1 MGYILID
8 KLPLSKKL
16 WSVYIAYSCFAFPV
30 LIISY
35 IYARYYVKVHDL
47 DAAQML
53 RTLLVIYIAGVVL
66 GSCII
71 IPLALMIQKAIITPL
86 KDMEQ
91 GARKLAVGDT
101 SVNFDFVSSDEIG
114 QLSSSLQS
122 TVEAIR
128 EESEMLDQMVAGD
141 YNITVNVRSPEDD
154 MFRSLSEI
162 IQSKGD
168 LMRSLKKV
176 SHNMSDAAIS
186 VAADSQNLAHGA
198 SIQASAIEELS
209 VSIEDVRDTAANN
222 VGLTD
227 DVLINVNKNMDRIE
241 EIMQDMNH
249 MVHAMDIIAQSSGQM
264 SKVIN
269 VIDSIAFQTN
279 ILALNA
285 AVEAARAGAHGK
297 GFAVVADEVRN
308 LASKSAMATQ
318 ETASLIESSVA
329 NVKAGSEIVTLIN
342 NRLTEIE
349 ELISTNS
356 NTVTHLH
363 AESMQQS
370 KAIEQITSTIDEI
383 SSVVQT
389 NTMMAENSSA
399 SAQQLSAES
408 ATLKSM
414 IEAFKL

>member
-1 MGYILID
+1 MID